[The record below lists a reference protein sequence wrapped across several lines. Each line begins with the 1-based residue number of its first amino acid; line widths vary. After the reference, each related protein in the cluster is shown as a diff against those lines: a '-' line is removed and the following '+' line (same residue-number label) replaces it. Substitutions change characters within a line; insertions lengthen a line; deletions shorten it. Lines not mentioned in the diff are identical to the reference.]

1 MGGGGWGVGESGQC
15 LVMRRGRGRSKQ
27 LILIRNNNTG
37 RTFFDFNI
45 PGKIVV
51 NSGSEEIANEV
62 DSTAA
67 D

>member
-1 MGGGGWGVGESGQC
+1 MFGGTEGG
-15 LVMRRGRGRSKQ
+15 RGRGRSKQ
-27 LILIRNNNTG
+27 LILIRNINTG

-62 DSTAA
+62 DSTAT